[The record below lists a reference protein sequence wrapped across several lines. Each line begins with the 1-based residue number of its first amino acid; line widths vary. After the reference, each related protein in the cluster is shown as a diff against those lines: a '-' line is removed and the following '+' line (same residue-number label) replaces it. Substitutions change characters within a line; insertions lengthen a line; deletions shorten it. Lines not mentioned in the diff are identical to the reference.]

1 MESRWTDLSISH
13 YLLLGNATT
22 KLNRKGPV
30 SVLGIGRENSLTAL
44 KVLALLEVKMS
55 SS

>member
-1 MESRWTDLSISH
+1 VESRWTDLSISH
-13 YLLLGNATT
+13 YLLLDNATT

-30 SVLGIGRENSLTAL
+30 SVLGVVTENSLTAL